1 MQRVLFPGLLPK
13 QLVAQFDT
21 PLASSDGGSPLLK
34 ACDKLLGLTAA
45 LVSCLPDARRGSRI
59 RHSCTDLLRQ
69 RVFGIA
75 LGYFDCNDSDRL
87 RCDPALKMLLG
98 RDPDSPHN
106 LASQPT
112 LSRFENTVSR
122 SSLLRMAQTLTASV
136 LRRQRQRRRTA
147 RLITIDLD
155 PTCDPTHGAQQLSLF
170 NSFYDTACYLPLIG
184 WVTFDNEREQYLV
197 AALLRPGNAPAKQGM
212 LALLRRLL
220 PLLRREFP
228 RARLRIRLD
237 AGFQGGELLS
247 YLQAERVQVVLCLA
261 SNKVLQRHAAPLAEA
276 VRQDYASYCE
286 AWQRYEQELAA
297 HGEALQAAQQGGR
310 KPPPAPQPPL
320 RPDPRYGQVL
330 YGAKAWGQRW
340 RVLVKADMALQ
351 PGREAKLNVRYVL
364 TDIQG
369 SAQRIYERIYCQRG
383 DAENRLKELKAGLGL
398 DRTSCHSF
406 LANQFRVLL
415 AAAAYV
421 LLQELRWQ
429 ARGTEF
435 ERAQVPRLR
444 DFLLKIAVW
453 VKVTVRRVVLHLP
466 QGAPAEAE
474 WLAIARKLGGV
485 GPPVAAA

>member
-1 MQRVLFPGLLPK
+1 MQRILFPNLLPK
-13 QLVAQFDT
+13 KLVVQFDT

-45 LVSCLPDARRGSRI
+45 LVACLPDARLGSRI

-122 SSLLRMAQTLTASV
+122 GTLLRMAQTLAANV
-136 LRRQRQRRRTA
+136 LRRQRQRRKTA

-155 PTCDPTHGAQQLSLF
+155 PTCDPTHGSQQLSLF

-184 WVTFDNEREQYLV
+184 CVTFDNEPEQYLV

-212 LALLRRLL
+212 LGLLKRLL

-261 SNKVLQRHAAPLAEA
+261 SNKVLKRHAEPLAEA
-276 VRQDYASYCE
+276 VRQDYAPYCE
-286 AWQRYEQELAA
+286 ALEQYEQELAA
-297 HGEALQAAQQGGR
+297 HREALQAAQEAGR
-310 KPPPAPQPPL
+310 QPRL
-320 RPDPRYGQVL
+320 HRCR
-330 YGAKAWGQRW
+330 R
-340 RVLVKADMALQ
+340 
-351 PGREAKLNVRYVL
+351 
-364 TDIQG
+364 
-369 SAQRIYERIYCQRG
+369 RG
-383 DAENRLKELKAGLGL
+383 P
-398 DRTSCHSF
+398 
-406 LANQFRVLL
+406 
-415 AAAAYV
+415 
-421 LLQELRWQ
+421 
-429 ARGTEF
+429 ARGT
-435 ERAQVPRLR
+435 
-444 DFLLKIAVW
+444 
-453 VKVTVRRVVLHLP
+453 
-466 QGAPAEAE
+466 
-474 WLAIARKLGGV
+474 ARCCTGRTPGGSA
-485 GPPVAAA
+485 GGC